1 MLKII
6 SRNET
11 ETTTQVQQ
19 FRLKSN
25 GKGKLLMFVCDYTF
39 AYSLT
44 EVMRGGKLHWKKKLK
59 NKFTSQRLL
68 QKIEHKNQEDSGQL
82 QDSSIKKK
90 PV

>member
-1 MLKII
+1 MI

-25 GKGKLLMFVCDYTF
+25 GKGELLMFVCDYTF
-39 AYSLT
+39 AYSPT
-44 EVMRGGKLHWKKKLK
+44 EVMRGGKLHWKRKLK

-68 QKIEHKNQEDSGQL
+68 QKTENKKQEDSSRL
-82 QDSSIKKK
+82 QDSSIKQTCLRHE
-90 PV
+90 